1 VVPNNWE
8 KGEKMPTAKQKVIDF
23 RLRPPVDEFI
33 PRMPR
38 EVVLKK
44 LEANCIKPSPS
55 IQKQSMDLL
64 CKEMDDVGMRL
75 GVINGIHWHGT
86 DMSDEQVA
94 KIQTKFPDRLVGLAT
109 PDFEK
114 PMKQILQQIETSVLK
129 YGFKG
134 VAVES
139 YHHHPPM
146 HVDDKRLFPIYEKC
160 IELDVFVQLLSGSI
174 SSCPD
179 LTYTDP
185 VHFQRVAMKY
195 PDLKIVIAHAC
206 YPYITEVI
214 ALIANAV
221 RMGKPNLFL
230 EPDMYLFMPGGS
242 MYVEA
247 INAFPDSF
255 VFATTYPYGVIKE
268 SVEKIR
274 QLPIDR
280 KARAK
285 FLYDNAAKLLKV

>member
-1 VVPNNWE
+1 
-8 KGEKMPTAKQKVIDF
+8 
-23 RLRPPVDEFI
+23 
-33 PRMPR
+33 
-38 EVVLKK
+38 
-44 LEANCIKPSPS
+44 
-55 IQKQSMDLL
+55 MDL
-64 CKEMDDVGMRL
+64 R
-75 GVINGIHWHGT
+75 
-86 DMSDEQVA
+86 
-94 KIQTKFPDRLVGLAT
+94 
-109 PDFEK
+109 
-114 PMKQILQQIETSVLK
+114 
-129 YGFKG
+129 G
-134 VAVES
+134 VAVQS
-139 YHHHPPM
+139 YQHSPSMP
-146 HVDDKRLFPIYEKC
+146 VDDERLFPIYEKC
-160 IELDVFVQLLSGSI
+160 IELDMFVQLLSGSI

-185 VHFQRVAMKY
+185 VHYQHVAMKY

-221 RMGKPNLFL
+221 RMGKPNIFL

-268 SVEKIR
+268 SVEKIKH
-274 QLPIDR
+274 LPIDK